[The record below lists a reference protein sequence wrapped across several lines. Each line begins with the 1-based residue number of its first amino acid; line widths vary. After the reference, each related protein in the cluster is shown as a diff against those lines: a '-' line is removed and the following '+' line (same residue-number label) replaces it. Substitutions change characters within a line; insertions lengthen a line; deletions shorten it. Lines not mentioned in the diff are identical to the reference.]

1 MKRKYC
7 VVIKGYRSANIHFP
21 LCKFNI
27 IQGESEYRPYH
38 SLIDND
44 VIFQQIEEFYE
55 NPNVDSVQV
64 TTMEEQEDGTFEE
77 TAWWKDNK
85 PFFANVVKDYEDSF
99 EYCFL
104 NASDLADIATNI
116 LNAKLH
122 GSNIIIP
129 EDLAD
134 HTINKIANLL
144 NRAINKN
151 RAKSKIDI
159 TLTDE

>member
-1 MKRKYC
+1 MQ
-7 VVIKGYRSANIHFP
+7 
-21 LCKFNI
+21 I
-27 IQGESEYRPYH
+27 ITK
-38 SLIDND
+38 DN
-44 VIFQQIEEFYE
+44 Y
-55 NPNVDSVQV
+55 
-64 TTMEEQEDGTFEE
+64 

-85 PFFANVVKDYEDSF
+85 PFFTNIIKDYEDSF

-104 NASDLADIATNI
+104 NASDLVDIATNI

-129 EDLAD
+129 EDLVD
-134 HTINKIANLL
+134 HTINKIADLL

-151 RAKSKIDI
+151 RAKSKMDI

>member
-1 MKRKYC
+1 MQ
-7 VVIKGYRSANIHFP
+7 
-21 LCKFNI
+21 I
-27 IQGESEYRPYH
+27 ITK
-38 SLIDND
+38 DN
-44 VIFQQIEEFYE
+44 Y
-55 NPNVDSVQV
+55 
-64 TTMEEQEDGTFEE
+64 

-85 PFFANVVKDYEDSF
+85 PFFANIVKDYEDSF
-99 EYCFL
+99 KYCFL
-104 NASDLADIATNI
+104 NALDLEDIATNI

-129 EDLAD
+129 KDLVY

-151 RAKSKIDI
+151 RAKSKMDI

>member
-1 MKRKYC
+1 MQ
-7 VVIKGYRSANIHFP
+7 
-21 LCKFNI
+21 I
-27 IQGESEYRPYH
+27 ITK
-38 SLIDND
+38 DN
-44 VIFQQIEEFYE
+44 Y
-55 NPNVDSVQV
+55 
-64 TTMEEQEDGTFEE
+64 

-85 PFFANVVKDYEDSF
+85 PFFSNIVKDYEDSF
-99 EYCFL
+99 KYCFL
-104 NASDLADIATNI
+104 NALDLADIATNI

>member
-1 MKRKYC
+1 MQ
-7 VVIKGYRSANIHFP
+7 
-21 LCKFNI
+21 I
-27 IQGESEYRPYH
+27 ITK
-38 SLIDND
+38 DN
-44 VIFQQIEEFYE
+44 Y
-55 NPNVDSVQV
+55 
-64 TTMEEQEDGTFEE
+64 

-85 PFFANVVKDYEDSF
+85 PFFANIVKDYEDSF

-122 GSNIIIP
+122 GSSIIIP

-151 RAKSKIDI
+151 RAKSKMDI

>member
-1 MKRKYC
+1 MQ
-7 VVIKGYRSANIHFP
+7 
-21 LCKFNI
+21 I
-27 IQGESEYRPYH
+27 ITK
-38 SLIDND
+38 DN
-44 VIFQQIEEFYE
+44 Y
-55 NPNVDSVQV
+55 
-64 TTMEEQEDGTFEE
+64 
-77 TAWWKDNK
+77 TAWWKENK
-85 PFFANVVKDYEDSF
+85 PFFANIIKDYEYSF

-134 HTINKIANLL
+134 HTINNIADSL

-151 RAKSKIDI
+151 RAKSKMDI